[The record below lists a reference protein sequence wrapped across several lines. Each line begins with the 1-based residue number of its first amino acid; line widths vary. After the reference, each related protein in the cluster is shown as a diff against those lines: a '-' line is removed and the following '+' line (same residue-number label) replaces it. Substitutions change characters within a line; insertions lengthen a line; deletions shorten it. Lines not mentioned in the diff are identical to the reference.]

1 MFPTVA
7 IQGKTLPALSHAV
20 LLSLLYGTVMLLEE
34 RSNEV
39 LSMSLIQNILRL
51 QEGPDISLAAPWS
64 LEGMLQ

>member
-1 MFPTVA
+1 MFTTVA

-20 LLSLLYGTVMLLEE
+20 LLYGTVMLLEE